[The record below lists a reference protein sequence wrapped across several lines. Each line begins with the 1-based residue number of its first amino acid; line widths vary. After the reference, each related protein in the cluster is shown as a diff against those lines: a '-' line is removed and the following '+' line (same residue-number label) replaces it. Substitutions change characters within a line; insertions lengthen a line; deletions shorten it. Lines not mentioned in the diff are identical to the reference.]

1 MAKVIVGIGYRK
13 YVVDVD
19 KAVKLIDMISDAEIY
34 EDKWH
39 PKDDATGATSYTTYH
54 IFQQETNDS
63 AISLTYLSTVQYNM
77 WKLAGKPSP

>member
-19 KAVKLIDMISDAEIY
+19 KAVKLIDMISDAELY

-39 PKDDATGATSYTTYH
+39 PKDDATGTPSYTTYH
-54 IFQQETNDS
+54 IFQQETNDGS
-63 AISLTYLSTVQYNM
+63 ISLTYLSTTQYNM
-77 WKLAGKPSP
+77 WKLAGKPSN